1 MDKLLIKASYL
12 VLQVR
17 VAEGRDED
25 PGDAGVPVPGR
36 RVQRGVAVLQRTT
49 KQRGAIK
56 QISWVVCRLDVGFVR
71 SLPHST
77 KILDTVDSN
86 IIECEVVFRYFL

>member
-1 MDKLLIKASYL
+1 MIIVGNINHKVSYL
-12 VLQVR
+12 VLQVW

-56 QISWVVCRLDVGFVR
+56 QISWVVCRLDVGSFAPF
-71 SLPHST
+71 L
-77 KILDTVDSN
+77 ILLKFGYSGCQHHR
-86 IIECEVVFRYFL
+86 EGG

>member
-1 MDKLLIKASYL
+1 MYKTQDKLLIKAYYL

-49 KQRGAIK
+49 KKRGAIK
-56 QISWVVCRLDVGFVR
+56 PMVLVYNVGPPIFVQVL
-71 SLPHST
+71 SNT
-77 KILDTVDSN
+77 KKCPANV
-86 IIECEVVFRYFL
+86 